1 MTIAISALGYA
12 CVHESGLWQWD
23 VRSTDACHMLVS
35 HDVRASTHWSQ
46 HSTDVL

>member
-23 VRSTDACHMLVS
+23 VRSTDVICWCHM
-35 HDVRASTHWSQ
+35 
-46 HSTDVL
+46 